1 MNANHKNGN
10 PGYHN
15 LWTNG
20 LICAFEFCQGR
31 RKNNT
36 SVHGDSSLRI
46 KKQECETD
54 QFGTGEDEEHSRS
67 YWRGIGWDRISEL
80 VQTVQVD
87 NNWDLRKID
96 LDEDEATVAELA
108 APYWERPLAGPTWWC
123 HLDATH
129 HGIASWLRNAHWLHP
144 AVSLALRD
152 ESKLISERMKHI
164 FYEVPVRVAGGLLFE
179 LLGQSAGDPFIQE
192 DDIPIVLRS
201 WQAQNFLVTALHV
214 KGFALNISVLGIT
227 EVQEMLIAG
236 GACIPRTVHE
246 LIAHLACRL
255 ARWDDRLFRKYIFG
269 AADEVELM
277 FMNKRLY
284 EDPNLF
290 TTILNQEI
298 RRLSTQVIRV
308 KWSLHAREEIVF
320 ELLQQLKGNRTKDLL
335 EGIKKST
342 RDMINEQEAVRGRLF
357 TIQDVMQNTVRAW
370 LQDQS
375 LTVTHNLGIFGGV
388 GLLIT
393 IVTGLFGINVD
404 GIPGAKDFPQAFA
417 LFSVVLFVSGLV
429 LVVAGLIYLGLKE
442 PVAEENVETRKLEL
456 DEMVKKFQ
464 QEAESHA
471 QVCKKVPQNIEPV

>member
-298 RRLSTQVIRV
+298 RRLSTQV
-308 KWSLHAREEIVF
+308 
-320 ELLQQLKGNRTKDLL
+320 
-335 EGIKKST
+335 
-342 RDMINEQEAVRGRLF
+342 RL
-357 TIQDVMQNTVRAW
+357 
-370 LQDQS
+370 S
-375 LTVTHNLGIFGGV
+375 
-388 GLLIT
+388 
-393 IVTGLFGINVD
+393 
-404 GIPGAKDFPQAFA
+404 
-417 LFSVVLFVSGLV
+417 
-429 LVVAGLIYLGLKE
+429 
-442 PVAEENVETRKLEL
+442 
-456 DEMVKKFQ
+456 
-464 QEAESHA
+464 
-471 QVCKKVPQNIEPV
+471 

>member
-1 MNANHKNGN
+1 MNANHND
-10 PGYHN
+10 GYHN

-31 RKNNT
+31 RKNTT
-36 SVHGDSSLRI
+36 SVHGDSSENSLRI
-46 KKQECETD
+46 KKQE
-54 QFGTGEDEEHSRS
+54 FGAGEEEEHSRS

-80 VQTVQVD
+80 VKTVQVD
-87 NNWDLRKID
+87 NTWELRNID

-108 APYWERPLAGPTWWC
+108 APYWERPLAGPTC
-123 HLDATH
+123 
-129 HGIASWLRNAHWLHP
+129 
-144 AVSLALRD
+144 
-152 ESKLISERMKHI
+152 KLISERMKHI

-227 EVQEMLIAG
+227 QVQEILIAG

-255 ARWDDRLFRKYIFG
+255 ARWDDRLFRKYVFG

-284 EDPNLF
+284 EDLNLF
-290 TTILNQEI
+290 TTILNREI

-320 ELLQQLKGNRTKDLL
+320 ELLQKLKGNRTKDLL

-370 LQDQS
+370 LQDRS

-388 GLLIT
+388 GLLLT

-404 GIPGAKDFPQAFA
+404 GIPGAKDFPHAFV
-417 LFSVVLFVSGLV
+417 LFSAVLFFSGLV
-429 LVVAGLIYLGLKE
+429 LVVAALLYLGLKE

-464 QEAESHA
+464 REAESHA
-471 QVCKKVPQNIEPV
+471 QVCKKVPQNRERTTSSSRMIVHDPNGYVLLE